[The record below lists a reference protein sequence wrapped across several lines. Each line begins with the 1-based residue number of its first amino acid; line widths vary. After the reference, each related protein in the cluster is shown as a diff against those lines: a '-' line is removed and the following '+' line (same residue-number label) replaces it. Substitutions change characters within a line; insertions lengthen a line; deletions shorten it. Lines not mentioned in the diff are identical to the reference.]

1 MKSRKSNRE
10 QFWEYLK
17 VGLLGFD
24 KTEIVT
30 VLGDLNM
37 KVANRN
43 RGDVIVELC
52 EKRDTIIGSTWFE
65 NMINKYT

>member
-1 MKSRKSNRE
+1 M
-10 QFWEYLK
+10 
-17 VGLLGFD
+17 GLLGFD